1 MNTIN
6 QQKKRTVVKLEFL
19 KEENVQ
25 PGEVFAFLRQK
36 GVSVPG
42 DIDALQALVTRN
54 QYDLRFCSLKAR
66 NSFVA
71 AVKDEDRTTVT
82 VYDPSVWVTLLYA
95 DVMWEQDFL
104 NQVLGRYG
112 KILDTKM
119 CVYKEMPG
127 VTNGTRQVKMII
139 GHHIPSFL
147 FVRGR
152 RMHVRYYG
160 QPRTCFRCGSEGH
173 EAKDCSNMRCNRCLE
188 VGHERKDCKG
198 DIVCTLCK
206 KAGHVSKA
214 CPTSFSNVLQTP
226 TGAPAT
232 EEEIKEADMI
242 EDVSQVL
249 SAMLS
254 KIESKSKPETSVA
267 GEADVQA
274 EVVNK
279 PRELEIVPLSN
290 TRIVEK
296 TPDKVESME
305 TDTPVTTEFT
315 TNELANGVD
324 GEMVATQDSEE
335 TQDRGAVPKK
345 NKSKRPVTLTNLEEE
360 DVTEAVKTRLKRE
373 AQKAKKIKGMVDQKP
388 KPKIISR
395 LSRKGSK
402 H

>member
-1 MNTIN
+1 MMNTIN
-6 QQKKRTVVKLEFL
+6 QQKRTVVKLEFL
-19 KEENVQ
+19 NEENVQ

-54 QYDLRFCSLKAR
+54 HYDLRFCSLKAR

-71 AVKDEDRTTVT
+71 AVKDEDRTKVT

-127 VTNGTRQVKMII
+127 VANGTRQVKMII

-173 EAKDCSNMRCNRCLE
+173 EAKDCSNIRCNRCLE
-188 VGHERKDCKG
+188 VGHEQKDCKG

-206 KAGHVSKA
+206 KAGHVSNA
-214 CPTSFSNVLQTP
+214 CPTSFSNVLQKT
-226 TGAPAT
+226 PAT

-249 SAMLS
+249 SAVLS
-254 KIESKSKPETSVA
+254 KVESKSKIETSVA
-267 GEADVQA
+267 GEAEVQA
-274 EVVNK
+274 VVANK
-279 PRELEIVPLSN
+279 PIELEIVPLSN
-290 TRIVEK
+290 TIIVVE
-296 TPDKVESME
+296 TPDKIESRE
-305 TDTPVTTEFT
+305 ADTPATTAFT
-315 TNELANGVD
+315 TSELTNGVD
-324 GEMVATQDSEE
+324 GEMVVCTQDSGE
-335 TQDRGAVPKK
+335 TQDTGAVPKK
-345 NKSKRPVTLTNLEEE
+345 NKSK
-360 DVTEAVKTRLKRE
+360 
-373 AQKAKKIKGMVDQKP
+373 
-388 KPKIISR
+388 
-395 LSRKGSK
+395 
-402 H
+402 